1 MADLDVERIAEAALA
16 VADERGAAGFT
27 MRAVADALG
36 VSPMALY
43 HHVDDKAAL
52 AALVVDA
59 ALNEHELPAPA
70 GEDWRDGLYEMA
82 LWTRRMWRAHPAL
95 TRIRNEHHVWWTP
108 SMYPVAERW
117 VSLWQQSGLDLEKAL
132 TAAVTSSMAISGAV
146 DAETALADSGL
157 PDPSD
162 LKWTP
167 SARALYTSERDPAA
181 DFELLVRSVVDGLFA
196 RLSQQADEAEETG

>member
-1 MADLDVERIAEAALA
+1 MAELDVERIAAAALA

-43 HHVDDKAAL
+43 HHVEDKAAL

-59 ALNEHELPAPA
+59 ALNEHELPAPSSQS
-70 GEDWRDGLYEMA
+70 WQDGLYDMA
-82 LWTRRMWRAHPAL
+82 VWTRDLWRAHPAV
-95 TRIRNEHHVWWTP
+95 TRIRNEHHVYWTP
-108 SMYPVAERW
+108 SMYAVAERW
-117 VSLWQQSGLDLEKAL
+117 VSLWQQSGLDFEDAL

-146 DAETALADSGL
+146 ETETALAESGV
-157 PDPSD
+157 PAASD

-167 SARALYTSERDPAA
+167 SARALYTRERDPAA

-196 RLSQQADEAEETG
+196 RLSQPASRASGDT